1 MSSNKTLRIFM
12 LPQEF
17 PCGEQSSCCGP
28 IGQSEDEIESL
39 KSSIESQMGYEVEV
53 LNVKDDDAMR
63 NHPQV
68 VKLVRSLGPTAL
80 PILALEDEVVS
91 MAEIVPEKAIA
102 AIREKVDQG

>member
-1 MSSNKTLRIFM
+1 MSNNKTVRIFM

-28 IGQSEDEIESL
+28 IGQTEEETESL
-39 KSSIESQMGYEVEV
+39 KSSIESQFDYEVEV

-63 NHPQV
+63 NHPQI
-68 VKLVRSLGPTAL
+68 VKLVLSLGPTAL
-80 PILALEDEVVS
+80 PILALGDEVVS
-91 MAEIVPEKAIA
+91 MAELAPEKAVA

>member
-1 MSSNKTLRIFM
+1 MNSNKTLRIFM

-28 IGQSEDEIESL
+28 IGQSEEEIESL
-39 KSSIESQMGYEVEV
+39 KSSIENQLDYKIEV
-53 LNVKDDDAMR
+53 LNVKDDDAMK
-63 NHPQV
+63 NHPQI

-91 MAEIVPEKAIA
+91 MAEIAPEKAIA